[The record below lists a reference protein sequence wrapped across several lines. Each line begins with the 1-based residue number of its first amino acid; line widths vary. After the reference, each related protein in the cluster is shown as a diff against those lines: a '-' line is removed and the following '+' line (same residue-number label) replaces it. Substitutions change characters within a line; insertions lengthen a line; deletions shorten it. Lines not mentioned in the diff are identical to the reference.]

1 LSFLGGTSGQTMVE
15 FALVLPLLV
24 LLTISGVEFGLV
36 VKDWINVTNSA
47 RVAGRAAAAARF
59 SDGPTCSGVR
69 AAVNTAMTS
78 EGFSP
83 SDASISSSDP
93 NCAPGSRVTVTVSR
107 PWNVSVPFLPFSP
120 SGTITSDVTEK
131 IE

>member
-1 LSFLGGTSGQTMVE
+1 MVE

-59 SDGPTCSGVR
+59 SDGPNCTGVR
-69 AAVNTAMTS
+69 AAVDTAMTAQ
-78 EGFSP
+78 GF
-83 SDASISSSDP
+83 ASSDWTLTALDP
-93 NCAPGSRVTVTVSR
+93 SSPCAPGTEVRVTLSR

>member
-1 LSFLGGTSGQTMVE
+1 LSFLGGTSGQAMVE

-59 SDGPTCSGVR
+59 SDGPGCTGVQ
-69 AAVNTAMTS
+69 AAVNSAMRAQ
-78 EGFSP
+78 GFQP
-83 SDASISSSDP
+83 SDASVSSSDP
-93 NCAPGSRVTVTVSR
+93 NCDPGTQVTVTVHR

-120 SGTITSDVTEK
+120 SGTIVSDVTEK